1 MRFLLMNHLQNARQS
16 IKSNQLR
23 SVLTILGV
31 TIGVASITTILALSA
46 GARNIVS
53 SQVDALGGNI
63 AVIRP
68 GAASEDMANELSHIA
83 SDQQFA
89 ASSLTEADLTSI
101 QEIPHVTAA
110 APLMV
115 IRGAV
120 VGQTAGP
127 ANTSIVATTPDLATV
142 SDLKVA
148 DGQFLDPSLS
158 PSTAVIGPQLSIDIF
173 GTEHSIGH
181 TVKIKGQ
188 QFTVIGILKRA
199 NDPVNYNNVDFDS
212 SVIVSYESGK
222 KLNQGAS
229 HIQQINVQSDS
240 VANLGGAI
248 TAINKTLLTNHFGQV
263 DFSVLSGDKIAQPT
277 SRIFTAIAGVSIAI
291 AAISLIVGGVGI
303 MNIMLVSVAER
314 TREIGIRKAL
324 GASNFDIVAQFI
336 IESLALSFFGGVSGY
351 ILGYI
356 SAFAISTFLTFDPL
370 FTWQIVGIALT
381 VSVVIGTLFGIYPAV
396 KASRKDPISALRQY
410 E

>member
-1 MRFLLMNHLQNARQS
+1 MRFLLLNHLENARQS

-68 GAASEDMANELSHIA
+68 GVASEDMTDEISHIT
-83 SDQQFA
+83 SDRQFA
-89 ASSLTEADLTSI
+89 ASSLTDADLASV
-101 QEIPHVTAA
+101 QEIPHVSAA

-115 IRGAV
+115 IRGAIA
-120 VGQTAGP
+120 GQNTGP
-127 ANTSIVATTPDLATV
+127 ANAPIVATTPDFATI
-142 SDLKVA
+142 SNLKVA
-148 DGQFLDPSLS
+148 DGQFLDPSLN

-181 TVKIKGQ
+181 TVKIKGE

-199 NDPVNYNNVDFDS
+199 KDPVNYNNVDFDNA
-212 SVIVSYESGK
+212 VIVSYASGK

-240 VANLGGAI
+240 VTNLNSTI
-248 TAINKTLLTNHFGQV
+248 TAINKTLLTNHFGEA

-324 GASNFDIVAQFI
+324 GASNFDIVAQFL
-336 IESLALSFFGGVSGY
+336 IESLALSFFGGISGY

-356 SAFAISTFLTFDPL
+356 AAFAISTFLTFDPL
-370 FTWQIVGIALT
+370 FTWEIVAIALT